1 MDVVADL
8 PPDPQATEPV
18 QMGECALHDPAV
30 GAEPG
35 TVFGPAAGD
44 HRFHP
49 KLPHETAVLVVV
61 VPAVTEHDVRA
72 TPGLTALAPHRRNG
86 FEQRNELGHVIAV
99 APSQGDSER
108 DAGGIGDQVVLAA
121 RSTPVD
127 RASSGLGAPFNA
139 RM

>member
-8 PPDPQATEPV
+8 PPNPQAAEPV
-18 QMGECALHDPAV
+18 QMGECALYDPAV
-30 GAEPG
+30 
-35 TVFGPAAGD
+35 GD

-49 KLPHETAVLVVV
+49 KLPHETAGLIVV

-72 TPGLTALAPHRRNG
+72 TPGPAAFTPHRRNG

-108 DAGGIGDQVVLAA
+108 DAGDIGDQVVLAA

-139 RM
+139 RT